1 MMAETRPLAM
11 VLPLSLRSPATSS
24 PATLMTL
31 GLLAE
36 EIDTANGE
44 QLGNFPQAFG
54 HIGLSTAAPEID
66 MAKGLTE

>member
-24 PATLMTL
+24 PATLMTS
-31 GLLAE
+31 ACWRR

-54 HIGLSTAAPEID
+54 HIGLITAAPEID
-66 MAKGLTE
+66 RAKGLSE